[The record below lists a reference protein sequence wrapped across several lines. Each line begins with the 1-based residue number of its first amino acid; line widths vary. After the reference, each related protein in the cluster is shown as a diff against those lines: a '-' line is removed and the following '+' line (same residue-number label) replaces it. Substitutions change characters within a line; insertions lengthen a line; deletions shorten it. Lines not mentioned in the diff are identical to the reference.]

1 MRKVRTGR
9 KGARM
14 DASDAPRRSGVTLS
28 VELSDR
34 VDLSDY
40 SPVTENFPY
49 PEGVISRMA
58 VGASPC
64 PCTTMSRW

>member
-1 MRKVRTGR
+1 MKEGTGR
-9 KGARM
+9 KGARL
-14 DASDAPRRSGVTLS
+14 DASDAPPKSGVTPS
-28 VELSDR
+28 MHAVGG

-58 VGASPC
+58 VGAPLC
-64 PCTTMSRW
+64 PCTTMGRW